1 MGTICEEVGKL
12 LKNKLLAEEAVA
24 LPGVGTLYVKRV
36 PARRV
41 SAKVVEPPYRFVE
54 FSSNEEGLSLV
65 DEIARLA
72 RCSGQQAAD
81 AYERWLSKSRN
92 EAEGTLEI
100 LGVGTL
106 CGKSFRPAT
115 AFERQLNP
123 QGRTPVRIR
132 RPMPWWQWSLATLGI
147 VAVAAAVVGWLSPSH
162 FWTGL
167 FRKSEPVE
175 VVLQQTAAPAQEAA
189 PEASPASENLA
200 AAEPSPAPE
209 SSAGPAPEPAASA
222 APASAAGPAPASAS
236 SAAPA
241 AQRPAVHEIVRTRS
255 GESYVVLGIF
265 SVEANA
271 RRAVE
276 QAEAKYE
283 SVKRSGC
290 RIFRYGDQYLVS
302 LGEAGSRS
310 AAQELAA
317 RFRESGVPDVWVYS
331 KR

>member
-1 MGTICEEVGKL
+1 MGTINEEVGKL
-12 LKNKLLAEEAVA
+12 LKNKLLAEEAVT
-24 LPGVGTLYVKRV
+24 LPGVGTLYVKRM

-54 FSSNEEGLSLV
+54 FSSNGQGLSLV

-72 RCSGQQAAD
+72 RCSEQQAAD
-81 AYERWLSKSRN
+81 AYERWLSKSRD
-92 EAEGTLEI
+92 EAGETLEV

-106 CGKSFRPAT
+106 CGKSFRPT
-115 AFERQLNP
+115 EAFERLLNP

-132 RPMPWWQWSLATLGI
+132 RPMPWWQWSIATLGI
-147 VAVAAAVVGWLSPSH
+147 VAVVAAVIGWLSPTH

-175 VVLQQTAAPAQEAA
+175 VVLQQP
-189 PEASPASENLA
+189 
-200 AAEPSPAPE
+200 
-209 SSAGPAPEPAASA
+209 SA
-222 APASAAGPAPASAS
+222 APAAPAAS

-241 AQRPAVHEIVRTRS
+241 AEGSAAAETAPASVSAAAPSSTAAPAPAASAASAVSAAPATPAASRPAAGEIVRTRS

-276 QAEAKYE
+276 LAETKYE

-290 RIFRYGDQYLVS
+290 RIFRYGDQFLVS
-302 LGEAGSRS
+302 LGEAGTRS